1 MNTVMERRLAAATSV
16 KTAKRRAALRM
27 PPQEYCGR
35 HLPLSEHRH
44 LSPNTTGL
52 SLVEQGRSLGGGCC
66 VWLYLSVTV
75 ALRAFALNIVE

>member
-44 LSPNTTGL
+44 SSPNTTPGVPSFL
-52 SLVEQGRSLGGGCC
+52 SISSGG
-66 VWLYLSVTV
+66 V
-75 ALRAFALNIVE
+75 R